1 MLHVH
6 VYKLRNA
13 AVYKR
18 TPGPEC
24 ASVRHPRTMAPSPGL
39 LIILALCCAAAAA
52 SAGGGQV
59 EAVLQPT
66 LVEAPVSLDT
76 GSSKVTVTCHVP
88 RYPLSRATLSTVTC
102 TRATCHTDHVQDRRA
117 AAETQ
122 PFVALLICGYGLTI
136 DIYNIYNNIYNIYN
150 IYHIYCVQNSLLLPS
165 DWWHHRR
172 AVPAGPAAGH
182 RARAGQ
188 GEAAAGGRQVSHVS
202 NCIPSIVT
210 RRLQV

>member
-39 LIILALCCAAAAA
+39 LLILALCCAAAAA

-76 GSSKVTVTCHVP
+76 GSSKVTVTCHASHAMLSAVTCHAS
-88 RYPLSRATLSTVTC
+88 RYPLPSV
-102 TRATCHTDHVQDRRA
+102 TCHTNHIQDRRA

-136 DIYNIYNNIYNIYN
+136 Y
-150 IYHIYCVQNSLLLPS
+150 
-165 DWWHHRR
+165 
-172 AVPAGPAAGH
+172 
-182 RARAGQ
+182 
-188 GEAAAGGRQVSHVS
+188 
-202 NCIPSIVT
+202 T
-210 RRLQV
+210 

>member
-39 LIILALCCAAAAA
+39 LLILALCCAPAAA

-76 GSSKVTVTCHVP
+76 GSSKVTVTRHVS
-88 RYPLSRATLSTVTC
+88 RYPLPRVTP
-102 TRATCHTDHVQDRRA
+102 TMFRTDVP
-117 AAETQ
+117 Q
-122 PFVALLICGYGLTI
+122 PRL
-136 DIYNIYNNIYNIYN
+136 N
-150 IYHIYCVQNSLLLPS
+150 HSWRS
-165 DWWHHRR
+165 SS
-172 AVPAGPAAGH
+172 AGM
-182 RARAGQ
+182 
-188 GEAAAGGRQVSHVS
+188 V
-202 NCIPSIVT
+202 
-210 RRLQV
+210 

>member
-39 LIILALCCAAAAA
+39 LLILALCCAAAAA

-76 GSSKVTVTCHVP
+76 GSSKVTVTRHVP
-88 RYPLSRATLSTVTC
+88 CYPLSRVTLSAAMCHVSHQPYSGPTC
-102 TRATCHTDHVQDRRA
+102 RSRDTTIRGAPHLRVWSNY
-117 AAETQ
+117 
-122 PFVALLICGYGLTI
+122 LYI
-136 DIYNIYNNIYNIYN
+136 DIYNI
-150 IYHIYCVQNSLLLPS
+150 
-165 DWWHHRR
+165 
-172 AVPAGPAAGH
+172 
-182 RARAGQ
+182 
-188 GEAAAGGRQVSHVS
+188 
-202 NCIPSIVT
+202 
-210 RRLQV
+210 

>member
-39 LIILALCCAAAAA
+39 LLILALCCAAAAA

-76 GSSKVTVTCHVP
+76 GSSKVTVTCHASHAMLSAVTRHAIRCHVP
-88 RYPLSRATLSTVTC
+88 H
-102 TRATCHTDHVQDRRA
+102 CHTNHVQDRRA

-122 PFVALLICGYGLTI
+122 PFVALLICGYDRTI
-136 DIYNIYNNIYNIYN
+136 Y
-150 IYHIYCVQNSLLLPS
+150 
-165 DWWHHRR
+165 
-172 AVPAGPAAGH
+172 
-182 RARAGQ
+182 
-188 GEAAAGGRQVSHVS
+188 
-202 NCIPSIVT
+202 T
-210 RRLQV
+210 

>member
-76 GSSKVTVTCHVP
+76 GSSKVTVTCHASRVTCHIIRCHVP
-88 RYPLSRATLSTVTC
+88 RVTP
-102 TRATCHTDHVQDRRA
+102 TIFRTDVP
-117 AAETQ
+117 Q
-122 PFVALLICGYGLTI
+122 PRH
-136 DIYNIYNNIYNIYN
+136 N
-150 IYHIYCVQNSLLLPS
+150 HSWRS
-165 DWWHHRR
+165 SS
-172 AVPAGPAAGH
+172 AGM
-182 RARAGQ
+182 
-188 GEAAAGGRQVSHVS
+188 V
-202 NCIPSIVT
+202 
-210 RRLQV
+210 